1 MKATDRTQYSASASL
16 VGYIY
21 QCRLALLET
30 LKRLKND
37 PDVAVTVETLDDV
50 VFEKDGT
57 PTDIIQVKHHLSR
70 TANLTDASVDLW
82 KTMRIWIDLYK
93 SGMTKK
99 GSVLCMMTTAS
110 AAQNS
115 AAINLRVENRHPEEA
130 ERKLIQTAQT
140 STNATNVEVYKTF
153 LELKPEDR
161 ESLLESIYI
170 LDNCPLN
177 ENLQEHLK
185 DVLWSSCNRNQ
196 INIFLDYLE
205 GWWLKQIVGGMNDLQ
220 SARAIT
226 GAELD
231 ARLELLRE
239 QFKSDALPIHP
250 DVKMATPDVE
260 PFADWMF
267 SKQLHLVT
275 VNNLRIARAA
285 KNFYKASE
293 QRSRWVREDLLI
305 NNELERYD
313 DTLQEEWAV
322 RFDQMQDD
330 ISDPATEETLTSF
343 GKKLY
348 GWIESEAD
356 IPIRNSCAEPFITRG
371 SFQIL
376 ANQLKVGW
384 HPQYKDRLTNGA
396 EDKKC

>member
-1 MKATDRTQYSASASL
+1 MAGTDRTQYSASASL

-37 PDVAVTVETLDDV
+37 PDVAVTIETLDDV

-57 PTDIIQVKHHLSR
+57 PTDIVQVKHHISR
-70 TANLTDASVDLW
+70 TASLTDASVDLW

-115 AAINLRVENRHPEEA
+115 AASNLRVENRNIEEA
-130 ERKLIQTAQT
+130 EKKLIQTAQT
-140 STNATNVEVYKTF
+140 STNVTNAEVYKTY
-153 LELKPEDR
+153 LALMPEDR
-161 ESLLESIYI
+161 ESLLESICI

-177 ENLQEHLK
+177 EDLQEHLE

-196 INIFLDYLE
+196 ITNFLDYLE
-205 GWWLKQIVGGMNDLQ
+205 GWWIKQIVDGMNDLQ
-220 SARAIT
+220 SAKAIT

-250 DVKMATPDVE
+250 DVEMATPDIE
-260 PFADWMF
+260 PFSDWVF
-267 SKQLHLVT
+267 SRQLHLISI
-275 VNNLRIARAA
+275 NNHRISRAA

-322 RFDQMQDD
+322 RFDQIQDD
-330 ISDPATEETLTSF
+330 IPDPATEEELTAS
-343 GKKLY
+343 GKELY
-348 GWIESEAD
+348 KWIESEAD
-356 IPIRNSCAEPFITRG
+356 IPIRASCAEPFVTRG

-376 ANQLKVGW
+376 ANQLKVG
-384 HPQYKDRLTNGA
+384 
-396 EDKKC
+396 